1 MTRTAD
7 IANLVA
13 DRLRVNKLALKLPE
27 WVALVAFRLNRS
39 EFWDIRW
46 PPSFAECAAT
56 QAFGDELLDL
66 KLPNDLDSR
75 WLSPGGRDLAA
86 AYLLPQAET
95 LLLQVRQEL
104 NRRADAAKR
113 AREGQS
119 ATSSGS
125 RM

>member
-1 MTRTAD
+1 
-7 IANLVA
+7 VA
-13 DRLRVNKLALKLPE
+13 DRLRVNKLALELPQ
-27 WVALVAFRLNRS
+27 WVAIVACRLNEVP

-56 QAFGDELLDL
+56 LAFGDELLDL
-66 KLPNDLDSR
+66 KLPNEFDSR

-86 AYLLPQAET
+86 AYLLPEAET

-104 NRRADAAKR
+104 KRRADAAKR